1 MRNWTPGR
9 FAVGSLLTVF
19 MFTSLAAEDWTG
31 FRGSRGDG
39 VSQEAHVPLEWNRER
54 NVRWRA
60 PLPGPGD
67 SSPVVIGDRV
77 YVTCATEGGKK
88 RSLFCFDR
96 ASGKEL
102 WTQTVEYLLPDPTH
116 KTNPYCGSSPAADAD
131 RVVVWHGS
139 AGAHCY
145 DHAGTL
151 LWSRD
156 LGEFRHIWGYG
167 SSPVIYGDLVL
178 MNCGPGARMF
188 LIALSKATGETV
200 WQVDEPGG
208 NSGEEK
214 DAVNGKAVWKGS
226 WSTPVIAQIDG
237 KDQVLVSYPQRVK
250 GYDPATGRVLWWIDG
265 LGELVYT
272 SPVIGDGFGVAM
284 GGFHGPAIG
293 FKTGGE
299 GDMTETNRLWRHS
312 QRNPQRIGSG
322 VIVGKHLFVANA
334 NPAGAQC
341 LDLESG
347 KELWQTRLPTGEIWG
362 SVVLAQGRLYVTNP
376 EGKTYVFAPNPEK
389 FELLA
394 TNELGEST
402 NSTPAIS
409 DGQVFLR
416 TFQAVYCI
424 DDR

>member
-1 MRNWTPGR
+1 MRNWTPRR
-9 FAVGSLLTVF
+9 FAVGSLLAVLVV
-19 MFTSLAAEDWTG
+19 TSLAAEDWTG

-39 VSQEAHVPLEWNRER
+39 VSREEHVPLEWSRDK

-67 SSPVVIGDRV
+67 SSPVVIGDHV
-77 YVTCATEGGKK
+77 YVTCAAEGGKQ

-102 WTQTVEYLLPDPTH
+102 WVRTVEYDKPDPTH
-116 KTNPYCGSSPAADAD
+116 KTNPYCGSSPAGDAD

-139 AGAHCY
+139 AGTHCY
-145 DHAGTL
+145 DHAGKL

-167 SSPVIYGDLVL
+167 SSPVIYGDTVL
-178 MNCGPGARMF
+178 MNCGPGARTF
-188 LIALSKATGETV
+188 LIALNKATGETV
-200 WQVDEPGG
+200 WQTDEPGG
-208 NSGEEK
+208 NSGDDK
-214 DAVNGKAVWKGS
+214 DAVSGKAIWKGS

-237 KDQVLVSYPQRVK
+237 RDQVLVSYPQRLK
-250 GYDPATGRVLWWIDG
+250 AYDPATGKVLWWIDG
-265 LGELVYT
+265 LGDLVYT
-272 SPVIGDGFGVAM
+272 SPVIGDGLGVVL

-299 GDMTETNRLWRHS
+299 GDLTETNRLWRQA

-322 VIVGKHLFVANA
+322 VVIGKHLFVANA
-334 NPAGAQC
+334 NPAAAQC
-341 LDLESG
+341 LDLETG
-347 KELWQTRLPTGEIWG
+347 KELWQARLPTGEIWG

-409 DGQVFLR
+409 DGQIFLR